1 MLLVAFLAGLNLQVP
16 EVNEKKSNEGT
27 TVNFSFVV
35 ETHYTIMREKNYHIV
50 GSRASIIL
58 LPLCDTHHSF
68 RAFLLYLLSTLR
80 CLGRLGYSKNSEQNL
95 RNS

>member
-16 EVNEKKSNEGT
+16 EVNEDKSNEGT

-50 GSRASIIL
+50 GSRASIVL
-58 LPLCDTHHSF
+58 LPRRDTHHNF
-68 RAFLLYLLSTLR
+68 KALR
-80 CLGRLGYSKNSEQNL
+80 L
-95 RNS
+95 